1 MRAATATNRRFMRP
15 MLEPA
20 GPHSVQIRRGPTKLD
35 WAVVGLCLVF
45 ILISAGAAYLEPDI
59 RLLHFL
65 GWLIYL
71 AVIVLALR
79 HSKWGYGIG
88 IATAAF
94 WVGLSLFG
102 TRFVGD
108 GLENWAGF
116 LRTGCITSAMSLL
129 AVPAAISQLL
139 LIVCC
144 IWAYWR
150 IRSKRWS
157 DLAILAGSAAISIG
171 YLAGVVA
178 LFWPQFQFR

>member
-1 MRAATATNRRFMRP
+1 MRAATSTNRRFMRP
-15 MLEPA
+15 VLEPA
-20 GPHSVQIRRGPTKLD
+20 GSHSVQVRRGPTKPE
-35 WAVVGLCLVF
+35 WAILGLCLVF
-45 ILISAGAAYLEPDI
+45 SLISAGAAYLEPDI
-59 RLLHFL
+59 RVLHFL

-88 IATAAF
+88 IAAAAF

-102 TRFVGD
+102 TTFVRD

-116 LRTGCITSAMSLL
+116 LRTGRITSAMALL

-139 LIVCC
+139 LIVCS

-150 IRSKRWS
+150 IKNKRWS
-157 DLAILAGSAAISIG
+157 DLAILMGSAVISIG

-178 LFWPQFQFR
+178 LFWPRFQFR